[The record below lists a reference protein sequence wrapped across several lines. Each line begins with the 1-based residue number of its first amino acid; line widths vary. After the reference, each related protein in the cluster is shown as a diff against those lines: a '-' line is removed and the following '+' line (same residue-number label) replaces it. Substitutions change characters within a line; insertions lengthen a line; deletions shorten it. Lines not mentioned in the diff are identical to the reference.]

1 MKKTLKYLL
10 TAVCGCALLASCMQ
24 KEMDVPATR
33 HKDGPQPEGKV
44 AVQFTVAMPHLEAQL
59 TTKADTRAYD
69 PAIQTMHVAVFGGS
83 GYLKEYTEAEL
94 VSMAVTNYDG
104 NAQDIYTYKV
114 NLSLTTSS
122 IKVHFIGNGPSELNF
137 DYEAKVIPLLHKS
150 LNDTYTDGYWQR
162 KLVPNGIQ
170 ALKYNGVSYTGVKDG
185 QPITRSGATYMDD
198 NGQMVEEGD
207 YINLAGNKITNGSGY
222 IVSPQTIADLSGI
235 QLIRNFARITVKNV
249 ASNFVMKS
257 YAIINQPN
265 EGTLAP
271 YENQWFDYLSYS
283 DQNQDEGY
291 DAYEE
296 LLKVY
301 SGAEVINVSYDKTL
315 PTEANFVTPGGSG
328 GRVKAATTGTED
340 GKPYQMGAE
349 SFIYERK
356 APSGVDATPTVLI
369 IYGTYTPDSGS
380 PVDCYYK
387 IDLMEQG
394 KYLTI
399 FRNFQYNITIKTILK
414 AGKTTV
420 KDAYEGA
427 GSGDI
432 SSDTN
437 ASNLTDISD
446 GTVRLYVLE
455 MAPVIVGQQNDYEIQ
470 YKFVTN
476 VQTGDASVNNRYGTE
491 TDPAITFTGGDGT
504 GNVIA
509 SYSVDDNT
517 GDASNGYYRTLHF
530 TTKNPSAS
538 TQRETFRITA
548 EYVDNGGTTHKLYR
562 DINFTLLNVQQLQVQ
577 CIPDE
582 VVAQEKQEMTV
593 RVTIPTG
600 LPQAMFP
607 LQFAIEAQNKSID
620 PRYDVEQNLPVKHG
634 QTYQYTT
641 DGTTYTRTSG
651 NAFYFIRELTYAEY
665 TGYNKPGST
674 YPAGSEADGTMY
686 FDSFFKT
693 TKAQSASN
701 VFVGCLRAV
710 DTNGQEKG
718 YDYFNPGMDD
728 FTNYTLRHFTWETIP
743 EWEAGTDQTVRFRVE
758 TGDKQ
763 DVYVSLSGLTAA
775 DFDSGL
781 SGTETADVYK
791 VPAGDIPP
799 DGIVI
804 IKVHVPDTKGY
815 TAGIGLSA
823 KHYEDESTSGT
834 IGKWV
839 YGEHTETTV
848 VPVNFTTTPNT
859 VGNNGTITVNNV
871 TLTFGGTWARPSRA
885 DYIEVGGSGYQYRTG
900 TMTVTA
906 GNALTRLANFSIT
919 SVTFT
924 YAEGYAEG
932 NVTSTAG
939 GTYQLTQNTG
949 SWSGSGTSGIRFTM
963 YPYEYNYYYT
973 YYIANRVQAVGVTY
987 SYTTTTT
994 GNFFDTS
1001 KD

>member
-59 TTKADTRAYD
+59 TTNADTRAYD

-150 LNDTYTDGYWQR
+150 LDDTYTDGYWQR

-170 ALKYNGVSYTGVKDG
+170 ALKYNGSSYTGVKDG

-257 YAIINQPN
+257 YAIINQPH

-328 GRVKAATTGTED
+328 GRVKAATEGTED

-356 APSGVDATPTVLI
+356 APSGVEATPTVLI

-455 MAPVIVGQQNDYEIQ
+455 MAPVIVGQQSDYQIQ

-491 TDPAITFTGGDGT
+491 TNPAITFTGGDGT
-504 GNVIA
+504 GSVIA
-509 SYSVDDNT
+509 SYSVDSNT
-517 GDASNGYYRTLHF
+517 GDAANGYYRTLHF

-620 PRYDVEQNLPVKHG
+620 PRYDVEQNLPVKYG

-641 DGTTYTRTSG
+641 DGTTYTRDSG

-665 TGYNKPGST
+665 TGYNKPGAT

-743 EWEAGTDQTVRFRVE
+743 QYWEAGTDQTVLFRVE
-758 TGDKQ
+758 TADKQ
-763 DVYVSLSGLTAA
+763 DVFVSLSGLTAA
-775 DFDSGL
+775 DSDSGL
-781 SGTETADVYK
+781 SGTETAYVYK
-791 VPAGDIPP
+791 VPAGDIRD
-799 DGIVI
+799 DGVVA

-815 TAGIGLSA
+815 PVSITLSA
-823 KHYEDESTSGT
+823 KHYNDATTSGT

-839 YGEHTETTV
+839 DKEVNVDRTV
-848 VPVNFTTTPNT
+848 DVPMTTTT
-859 VGNNGTITVNNV
+859 STVNNSGTYTGAGDFNLRFSGSYSRNGSYIQV
-871 TLTFGGTWARPSRA
+871 NGSRNNPGTVSLSPKSSISGLPGYKLTKVVFNYTFAWADIAPSTGSYAQNDNTGTW
-885 DYIEVGGSGYQYRTG
+885 TG
-900 TMTVTA
+900 TATA
-906 GNALTRLANFSIT
+906 G
-919 SVTFT
+919 VTFT
-924 YAEGYAEG
+924 ID
-932 NVTSTAG
+932 S
-939 GTYQLTQNTG
+939 
-949 SWSGSGTSGIRFTM
+949 
-963 YPYEYNYYYT
+963 YYY
-973 YYIANRVQAVGVTY
+973 YNRISSITATY
-987 SYTTTTT
+987 SYKTTEIQHIYDTTR
-994 GNFFDTS
+994 D
-1001 KD
+1001 